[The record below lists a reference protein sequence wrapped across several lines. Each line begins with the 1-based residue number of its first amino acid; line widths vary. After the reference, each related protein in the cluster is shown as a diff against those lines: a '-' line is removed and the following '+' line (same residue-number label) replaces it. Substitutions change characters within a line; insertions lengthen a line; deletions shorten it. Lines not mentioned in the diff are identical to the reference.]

1 MATKNVKKET
11 LKVDLNSTDKVSIP
25 VELRVKKIFAVD
37 DIEYDFDENKFG
49 NRDKLEKYF
58 EEKIK
63 PFVLGKIIQYKMNI
77 GDSFYF
83 SEREQEA
90 GVWQIKLLG
99 RKYFVDIEEKM
110 VDEKY
115 LDIEV
120 YLDDWYFD

>member
-1 MATKNVKKET
+1 MKARTKKTETKKVVGIEA
-11 LKVDLNSTDKVSIP
+11 K
-25 VELRVKKIFAVD
+25 VKKIFAVD

-49 NRDKLEKYF
+49 DRDKLEKYF

-83 SEREQEA
+83 SERGQEA

-99 RKYFVDIEEKM
+99 RKYFVDIEEKI

-115 LDIEV
+115 LDIKV